1 MGTVKRPLLAS
12 AGRGFFYWG
21 GFFLTSFLSSLRRA
35 CLSLPYVRL
44 CEDEA
49 RGRSNPDK
57 NKHSCPSLRGGTTKQ
72 SRKKQHT
79 KLQSTLP
86 SPHFLVAA
94 LRSRRRKLFLFIHF
108 TLPFVFAP
116 CLSVFALCPSLR
128 GRGTRTKQ
136 SRQKQTFSG
145 RSRFVTGFICLVFF
159 KPSSKKHHAF
169 KKDFRRK

>member
-79 KLQSTLP
+79 KQKHIHIQSTLP
-86 SPHFLVAA
+86 SPHFLPPGSPRFA
-94 LRSRRRKLFLFIHF
+94 RDDGNYRFRFLLSFRFAFILPF
-108 TLPFVFAP
+108 FPFVFAP

-136 SRQKQTFSG
+136 SRQKLWPEPVCNRLHLFG
-145 RSRFVTGFICLVFF
+145 IL
-159 KPSSKKHHAF
+159 
-169 KKDFRRK
+169 